1 VAKNKWRGFRSQRE
15 QVSKAQMAKQQFQ
28 PATQT
33 QVQVAQRFYTGP
45 IPEPEA
51 LAEYERI
58 NSGLANR
65 IVTMAEKE
73 QGHRHRIENRRNWAQ
88 ISITLLG
95 QILGFLI
102 SVLTIGIGGLLLY
115 NDKQLGGFVSLVSGV
130 VMLAGAF
137 IYRRTRAT
145 PQATQ

>member
-1 VAKNKWRGFRSQRE
+1 VAKNKWRGFRSQRD
-15 QVSKAQMAKQQFQ
+15 QVAKAQMAKQQFQ

-45 IPEPEA
+45 IPDPEA
-51 LAEYERI
+51 LAEYERV

-88 ISITLLG
+88 ITITLLG
-95 QILGFLI
+95 QILGFVI
-102 SVLTIGIGGLLLY
+102 SALAIGLGGFLLY
-115 NDKQLGGFVSLVSGV
+115 YDKPVGGFVSLVSGV
-130 VMLAGAF
+130 VLLAGAF
-137 IYRRTRAT
+137 IYQRTRST
-145 PQATQ
+145 PRTI